1 MTWIR
6 MRWFRK
12 PNTLL
17 ANIPS
22 KYDFVSKIGR
32 LWLQKLV
39 LSFNQIILKWNN
51 PTSRTFRVFL
61 VYRRPGP
68 LRRVARVEECYLRS
82 CSNSVFMSQFNWMS
96 AASWLFSFLF
106 LAYGFLELQFCIFL
120 LYFLEKGFTLLL

>member
-1 MTWIR
+1 

-17 ANIPS
+17 ASIPS

-96 AASWLFSFLF
+96 AASWLFFFSFS
-106 LAYGFLELQFCIFL
+106 CIWFPRIAV
-120 LYFLEKGFTLLL
+120 LYFSSIFFRKRFHTAFIESK